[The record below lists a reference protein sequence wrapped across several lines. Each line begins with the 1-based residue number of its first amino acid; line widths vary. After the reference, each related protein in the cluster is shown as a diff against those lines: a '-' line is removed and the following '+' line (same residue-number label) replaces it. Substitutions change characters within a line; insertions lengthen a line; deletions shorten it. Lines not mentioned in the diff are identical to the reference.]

1 MHLLNII
8 TITSAGLMVGT
19 ELSMSALVNPALR
32 RLESGPQAQAF
43 SVLARS
49 LGRAMPVWYCLCMAL
64 LALESFLHF
73 HQITLAPLLIA
84 AALWVGAI
92 VLSISALVPI
102 NNRIA
107 SLNTAVLAPGWERD
121 HRKWDALHRVRILLL
136 ILALLIVVNALVA

>member
-19 ELSMSALVNPALR
+19 ELSISAFVNPALR
-32 RLESGPQAQAF
+32 RLESGPKAQAL

-49 LGRAMPVWYCLCMAL
+49 LGRAMPVWYGLCLAL
-64 LALESFLHF
+64 LALESFLHRDQTTF
-73 HQITLAPLLIA
+73 VPLLIA
-84 AALWVGAI
+84 AVLWAGTI

-107 SLNTAVLAPGWERD
+107 SLNTAAPARGWERD
-121 HRKWDALHRVRILLL
+121 HRKWDALHRVRVLLL
-136 ILALLIVVNALVA
+136 IVALLIVVNALVA

>member
-8 TITSAGLMVGT
+8 TITSAGLMVGN
-19 ELSMSALVNPALR
+19 ELSVSAFVNPSLR
-32 RLESGPQAQAF
+32 HLESGPQAQAL

-49 LGRAMPVWYCLCMAL
+49 LGRAMPVWYGLCLAL
-64 LALESFLHF
+64 LALESLLHLQQTK
-73 HQITLAPLLIA
+73 HNPLLIPA
-84 AALWVGAI
+84 AHRARAI
-92 VLSISALVPI
+92 VHSIKALVTI

-107 SLNTAVLAPGWERD
+107 SLNTAAPAPGWERD